1 MWLINIIVI
10 KLNIIFLILIG
21 KLENIFYFQYIKT
34 CLWLLGFFSDK
45 DKKLSTLP
53 LNVAMGSI
61 FSMFF
66 GFFELLNHPQT
77 IYKNEVYFGHPI
89 HYGALKAN

>member
-1 MWLINIIVI
+1 
-10 KLNIIFLILIG
+10 
-21 KLENIFYFQYIKT
+21 
-34 CLWLLGFFSDK
+34 
-45 DKKLSTLP
+45 
-53 LNVAMGSI
+53 MGSI